1 MSLAFKLALVAAAAA
16 LQIGLV
22 TSTALAADDHDCREY
37 AVAAIRQVHEMHEFR
52 ACDRGQGA
60 RWSDDWNVHYQWC
73 RGASFQAIG
82 AERDARTNWLR
93 SCRPH

>member
-1 MSLAFKLALVAAAAA
+1 MSRSVKTVLAIVTAASSFALFPTGAYAV
-16 LQIGLV
+16 G
-22 TSTALAADDHDCREY
+22 DHECRDY

-52 ACDRGQGA
+52 GCDRGQGP

-73 RGASFQAIG
+73 RGASFEAIG

>member
-1 MSLAFKLALVAAAAA
+1 MLTTVKPTLAVLAAA
-16 LQIGLV
+16 LLCGLGA
-22 TSTALAADDHDCREY
+22 SAAYAVDDHDCREY

-52 ACDRGQGA
+52 SCDRGRGS
-60 RWSDDWNVHYQWC
+60 RWSDDWNMHYQWC
-73 RGASFQAIG
+73 RGTSFEAIG